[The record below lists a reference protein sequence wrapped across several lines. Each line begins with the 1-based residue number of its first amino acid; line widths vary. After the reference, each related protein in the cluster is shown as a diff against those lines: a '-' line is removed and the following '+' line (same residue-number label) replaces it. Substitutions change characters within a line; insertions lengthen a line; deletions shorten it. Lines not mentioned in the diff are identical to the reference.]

1 MSNEAETQ
9 YNPQCGER
17 RTIFSDEYDF
27 LTKIESVCAKEDGI
41 HFLVRTWKDRI
52 ATVRITFLTPSVFR
66 FVMVPE
72 MTAKSHRQTV
82 VEDVPES
89 EFETKNAEFTEN
101 EDLYI
106 YETNQLS
113 LHFSKNY
120 WEMSIY
126 QNGKLLTKEQAFDTN
141 VDNRWKQL
149 PTGFRV
155 DASGKSIASF
165 EQFVL
170 FSDEQFWG
178 FGEKFTHFNK
188 RGQRIECWQKDA
200 LSTNTEDSYK
210 SHPYFTSSRGYSVLL
225 NTFTRSSFDMGASSW
240 ISYQMGSDDPIL
252 DYIFLAEESKDYKK
266 LLQQYLQ
273 ITGQIPMIPQW
284 AFGFWMSKCSYMS
297 RKEVEDVVADA
308 EKFGIGIDV
317 IHIDGWQRQDM
328 SGVWEWDTERFPE
341 PEEMIKLPN
350 ADYDGVVEGS
360 VTKAIRR
367 YMSRQILIGDGTSG
381 KFKGIFYNPTETKDQ
396 VIDPA
401 TDLSM
406 TAVDDGTLDEI
417 IYSFGGD
424 EDVEDAAV
432 LILNKK
438 DLKAFAK
445 LRDKQGRKVYT
456 IVNHGN
462 TGTIDGVPYVIN
474 SACGAVTDTQTKA
487 IVYCMAYGP
496 LSNYEMA
503 IFSDIDA
510 RKSLDYKFKQGQIA
524 YRADIFAGGAVAAH
538 NGFIRVKR
546 PASA

>member
-1 MSNEAETQ
+1 MFSEAETQ
-9 YNPQCGER
+9 YNPQCGVR

-66 FVMVPE
+66 FMMVPE
-72 MTAKSHRQTV
+72 MTAKSYRQAI
-82 VEDVPES
+82 VEDVAES
-89 EFETKNAEFTEN
+89 DFETKNAEFTEN
-101 EDLYI
+101 EDMYI

-273 ITGQIPMIPQW
+273 ITGQIPMIPKW

-328 SGVWEWDTERFPE
+328 SGVSFWG
-341 PEEMIKLPN
+341 
-350 ADYDGVVEGS
+350 YDLGG
-360 VTKAIRR
+360 
-367 YMSRQILIGDGTSG
+367 
-381 KFKGIFYNPTETKDQ
+381 FYNTGYIGNEERPNIEDY
-396 VIDPA
+396 
-401 TDLSM
+401 LSSVQM
-406 TAVDDGTLDEI
+406 GLWMPLSRAHGKTPREPWQ
-417 IYSFGGD
+417 YGD
-424 EDVEDAAV
+424 MALKEV
-432 LILNKK
+432 KK
-438 DLKAFAK
+438 WINFRHRL
-445 LRDKQGRKVYT
+445 
-456 IVNHGN
+456 
-462 TGTIDGVPYVIN
+462 VPYLYHT
-474 SACGAVTDTQTKA
+474 ACQSHQSGIPMIRPLVMEYPKDPIAKTQN
-487 IVYCMAYGP
+487 
-496 LSNYEMA
+496 LSYMLGDALLISPGFDRDEYELYLPEGRWQDIESKEVLHVPA
-503 IFSDIDA
+503 QLWKQEDLENCASHSRYFSDELDA
-510 RKSLDYKFKQGQIA
+510 QNFY
-524 YRADIFAGGAVAAH
+524 
-538 NGFIRVKR
+538 
-546 PASA
+546 